1 MTWFFWAVAASIA
14 AAVLAEINRIFRQD
28 AQLLNAWR
36 SIVSTVLLACAIPFM
51 QWPDFDTHKSF
62 YIVSAVDGAVMAIG
76 MILMFQLAQQKSGR
90 VTSMILPMAAVGAYI
105 TWWMIAPED
114 RPDLVHEPLKVAAA
128 VFSLLLITLSLQ
140 KIRGND
146 SSWESFMIVLPVGIA
161 FGVIDALTKKVMGGE
176 INLYAVSLSY
186 TLFSS
191 LICSFVAWGATLR
204 AREGGRIVQTFDA
217 ELLWAGFW
225 AGFWTALMF
234 LASTFAVTMA
244 ENPTYA
250 GIFMAMTPIWLY
262 LYNHFRGIHDS
273 TSPIASLLIMLGA
286 VGLLFSSL

>member
-1 MTWFFWAVAASIA
+1 MTWFFWAIVASGA

-36 SIVSTVLLACAIPFM
+36 SAVATIMLVCAFPFM
-51 QWPDFDTHKSF
+51 QWPDFDLHKSF

-76 MILMFQLAQQKSGR
+76 MILLFQMAQHKTGR
-90 VTSMILPMAAVGAYI
+90 VTSMILPLGAVGAYI
-105 TWWMIAPED
+105 TWWMIAPQD
-114 RPDLVHEPLKVAAA
+114 RPDLVHEPLKVACA

-140 KIRGND
+140 KVRKND
-146 SSWESFMIVLPVGIA
+146 ASWESFMIILPVGIA
-161 FGVIDALTKKVMGGE
+161 FGIIDALTKFVMGDGV
-176 INLYAVSLSY
+176 NLYALSLSY

-191 LICSFVAWGATLR
+191 IVCAIVAWGATFR
-204 AREGGRIVQTFDA
+204 TPEGGRTIDTFDA
-217 ELLWAGFW
+217 DLLWAGFW

-244 ENPTYA
+244 DNPTYA
-250 GIFMAMTPIWLY
+250 GIIMAMTPIWLY
-262 LYNHFRGIHDS
+262 LYNHCRGIHDS